1 VSAGFQIRVER
12 GGELIQIERL
22 AQDLTGHDDDR
33 KLIIA
38 DPNGVDQLH
47 PITIRH
53 AQVGH
58 DHVGGV
64 TRMQGQ
70 GAAPAACRAGAHG
83 RALEKTRNLFGR
95 MLEYDVVCFRD
106 AL

>member
-1 VSAGFQIRVER
+1 
-12 GGELIQIERL
+12 
-22 AQDLTGHDDDR
+22 
-33 KLIIA
+33 
-38 DPNGVDQLH
+38 
-47 PITIRH
+47 
-53 AQVGH
+53 
-58 DHVGGV
+58 
-64 TRMQGQ
+64 MQGQ